1 MSSERSSRKKNR
13 RISFTSCRDSLSSS
27 SSRDE
32 EQRSKEREKKQK
44 KRKSKKRHRTKSPT
58 LEINRFRI
66 VNQEDQFKQELS
78 HTIAEYENDHPTKK
92 RSKGVNSNDHS
103 SSINLQEV
111 IQMDEFMA
119 LLLKEKRQKVFL
131 HQDAIY
137 EKIKRKSMDVMGPL
151 CQL

>member
-13 RISFTSCRDSLSSS
+13 RISFTSSRDSLSSS

-66 VNQEDQFKQELS
+66 VNQEDQFKWELS
-78 HTIAEYENDHPTKK
+78 DTMAEYANGHPK
-92 RSKGVNSNDHS
+92 
-103 SSINLQEV
+103 IFIQEK
-111 IQMDEFMA
+111 D
-119 LLLKEKRQKVFL
+119 LKESIL
-131 HQDAIY
+131 MTIPA
-137 EKIKRKSMDVMGPL
+137 P
-151 CQL
+151 